1 MKLFIKQ
8 NRYYIALI
16 SGIALVNILLIFNN
30 NVWCDEA
37 FILNACRYNI
47 KELLIYI
54 AKYDMRPPLYLVC
67 IKIWSLIFGIGVP
80 QFKIFSIIPTI
91 LVLIVG
97 IRFIECDLYGS
108 KKYIATIYALLT
120 GLSPIG
126 LTKNIE
132 ITIYS
137 WAFCFVT
144 CSAIYAYKACKNTS
158 KKNMV
163 FFVLFSLLSSA
174 THYFALVAVAYMYV
188 FLFVFLIYKNKCYIK
203 NCIYMILFTIL
214 GYLPIL
220 PFFLYQF
227 GIAKKTFWITKVDIF
242 TMLSSLRMPFEGE
255 NAFKFTNEFTMF
267 FIILGASALVFCL
280 QHIIESKSS
289 KKALDS
295 DIVFCL
301 CICGILLLFLLTA
314 YIISK
319 VIRPLYVTRYFY
331 NVTGLYWLLLSIMSE
346 RMLKSKSFFMIGLI
360 LTMFI
365 FAYPQVY
372 HREYATETKNSV
384 AYLQSLVQPSD
395 IFINNKEECASWVLN
410 YYFPDNETFINCS
423 EGIYYKDYIFDFS
436 SLNRTAWYLC
446 NGDFDLDEN
455 ILESNH
461 LTCEEYGTINLDN
474 YYYFTLYKIS
484 ANKQGD

>member
-1 MKLFIKQ
+1 MRLFIKQ

-144 CSAIYAYKACKNTS
+144 CSAI
-158 KKNMV
+158 
-163 FFVLFSLLSSA
+163 
-174 THYFALVAVAYMYV
+174 
-188 FLFVFLIYKNKCYIK
+188 
-203 NCIYMILFTIL
+203 
-214 GYLPIL
+214 
-220 PFFLYQF
+220 
-227 GIAKKTFWITKVDIF
+227 
-242 TMLSSLRMPFEGE
+242 
-255 NAFKFTNEFTMF
+255 
-267 FIILGASALVFCL
+267 
-280 QHIIESKSS
+280 
-289 KKALDS
+289 
-295 DIVFCL
+295 
-301 CICGILLLFLLTA
+301 
-314 YIISK
+314 
-319 VIRPLYVTRYFY
+319 
-331 NVTGLYWLLLSIMSE
+331 
-346 RMLKSKSFFMIGLI
+346 
-360 LTMFI
+360 
-365 FAYPQVY
+365 
-372 HREYATETKNSV
+372 SV
-384 AYLQSLVQPSD
+384 SY
-395 IFINNKEECASWVLN
+395 
-410 YYFPDNETFINCS
+410 T
-423 EGIYYKDYIFDFS
+423 
-436 SLNRTAWYLC
+436 
-446 NGDFDLDEN
+446 
-455 ILESNH
+455 H
-461 LTCEEYGTINLDN
+461 LTLPT
-474 YYYFTLYKIS
+474 T
-484 ANKQGD
+484 